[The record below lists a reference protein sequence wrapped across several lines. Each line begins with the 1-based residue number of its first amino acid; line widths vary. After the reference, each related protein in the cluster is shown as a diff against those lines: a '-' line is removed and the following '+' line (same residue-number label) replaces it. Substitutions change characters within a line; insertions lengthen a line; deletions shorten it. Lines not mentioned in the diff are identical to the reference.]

1 MKYIILGIIFIWIF
15 SKLAKF
21 FLKTVF
27 KQFIVNLEQQ
37 QKAHYEQQQPKKPEG
52 SITIEKPNSQTS
64 IKDKKG
70 GDYVDYEIVE

>member
-37 QKAHYEQQQPKKPEG
+37 QKAHYEQQKPQKPEG
-52 SITIEKPNSQTS
+52 SITIDNNPPKSS
-64 IKDKKG
+64 LKDKKG
-70 GDYVDYEIVE
+70 GEYVDYEIIE